1 MFDVPHDHFPESA
14 ELSYYPINMN
24 SHLLPYPY
32 NQGHRSPP
40 FSGFK
45 TLANALYGVY
55 LRFQPSA
62 ASPAG
67 TKPVR
72 LVCISDTHN
81 STRDVSPGD
90 LLIHAGDLTQHGTS
104 EELHGQF
111 QWLSTLPHTHKIV
124 IAGNHDLLLDS
135 DFVKRHPTRIP
146 SQPGSSVFSLDLYD
160 VEYIQDRSVTLGFPN
175 GRRLNIYG
183 SPQTPEFGIW
193 AFQYPAI
200 RDVWTGRIPDNT
212 DIVVI
217 HGPPVLHRDTGK
229 KGDGYLLKE
238 LRRVRPQLVVFG
250 HAHDGYGEDFLLHDG
265 VQSAWEDAVLRR
277 SGITAIL
284 RMSFWMLIALLK
296 VFLGLPQPSPTRLVN
311 AALAPGTDNKTK
323 KHPIVLAI

>member
-1 MFDVPHDHFPESA
+1 
-14 ELSYYPINMN
+14 MN

-40 FSGFK
+40 FSGLK
-45 TLANALYGVY
+45 TLANALYGAY
-55 LRFQPSA
+55 LRFQPLA

-67 TKPVR
+67 TKPVQ

-81 STRDVSPGD
+81 STREVSPGD
-90 LLIHAGDLTQHGTS
+90 LLIHAGDLTQRGTS
-104 EELHGQF
+104 EELHSQF
-111 QWLSTLPHTHKIV
+111 RWLSTLPHTHKIV

-160 VEYIQDRSVTLGFPN
+160 VEYLQDRSVALHFPN

-212 DIVVI
+212 DIVVV
-217 HGPPVLHRDTGK
+217 HGPPVLHRDAGKK

-250 HAHDGYGEDFLLHDG
+250 HAHDGYGEDYLLHDG
-265 VQSAWEDAVLRR
+265 VQSAWEDAVLQR

-284 RMSFWMLIALLK
+284 RMSFWMLVALLK
-296 VFLGLPQPSPTRLVN
+296 VFLGLPQRSPTRLVN
-311 AALAPGTDNKTK
+311 AALAPGTDSKTK
-323 KHPIVLAI
+323 KHPIILEI